1 MASGDPRQRLLR
13 DEQAE
18 LSYSRWRKKTELI
31 RTDLARGVRP
41 RAAPET
47 PIIRLRDLRKSFGP
61 ITAVDGVSLE
71 IARGEA
77 FGLLGPNG
85 AGKTTTLSMI
95 VGPDRARRR
104 HGRAR
109 RRRPA
114 GARDAAAHRH
124 LPAGGLALPRAHR
137 PTEPRVLRR
146 GSRGSRG
153 ATCAARVDWA
163 LDFAGLTDRA
173 DRPGLAPTRAACS
186 AGSTWRRGLV
196 HDPEVL
202 LCDEPTVGV
211 DPQSRNHLYE
221 SIERLRDDGRTILY
235 TTHYM
240 EEAQR
245 LCGRVAILDHG
256 AVLALGTPDA
266 LIAAHGGVAAVTA
279 ELSAP
284 PPPGLALPGVLD
296 GSSLWFESAA
306 PLQEVAK
313 LVELGLRFDAL
324 SIQQPDLES
333 VFLALTGRRLRDD

>member
-1 MASGDPRQRLLR
+1 VVSVAQTGAP
-13 DEQAE
+13 
-18 LSYSRWRKKTELI
+18 LI
-31 RTDLARGVRP
+31 RLDAVRK
-41 RAAPET
+41 A
-47 PIIRLRDLRKSFGP
+47 FGP

-95 VGPDRARRR
+95 VGLLEPDAGTVEIGGANPIVPAARRR
-104 HGRAR
+104 IGICPQSVSLYPELTGRQNLSFFGR
-109 RRRPA
+109 LQ
-114 GARDAAAHRH
+114 GLKGRD
-124 LPAGGLALPRAHR
+124 LGQ
-137 PTEPRVLRR
+137 
-146 GSRGSRG
+146 
-153 ATCAARVDWA
+153 RVDWA

-173 DRPGLAPTRAACS
+173 GGRVSTYSGGMQRRLNLAA
-186 AGSTWRRGLV
+186 GLV
-196 HDPEVL
+196 HDPDIL

-256 AVLALGTPDA
+256 SVLALGSPDQ
-266 LIAAHGGVAAVTA
+266 LIAAHGGKAAVVA
-279 ELSAP
+279 ELSAS
-284 PPPGLALPGVLD
+284 PPPGLDLPGPID
-296 GSSLWFESAA
+296 GQTMRFESTA
-306 PLQEVAK
+306 PLEEVAK
-313 LVELGLRFDAL
+313 LVERGLRFDAL
-324 SIQQPDLES
+324 RIQQPDLES